1 MDILK
6 IIYKSKFKNNS
17 HLYFESAVHSHDSK
31 FNIQKGRS
39 VTVTR
44 PHCPGCPVPSP
55 PVFSQRHSVYK
66 PPPSHAFPLI
76 VLLQCITS
84 CSTPGFLPLKIFLV
98 IVLCQLE
105 SSSSSLLYGCMLVI
119 SLHEGTTNYFFK
131 LFFNCC
137 SSAVVTNSLF

>member
-1 MDILK
+1 M
-6 IIYKSKFKNNS
+6 
-17 HLYFESAVHSHDSK
+17 
-31 FNIQKGRS
+31 
-39 VTVTR
+39 TVTR

-105 SSSSSLLYGCMLVI
+105 SSSSSLLYGCMLFHCTKGPQIIFFNFFLIAVQVQLLQI
-119 SLHEGTTNYFFK
+119 LFFK
-131 LFFNCC
+131 DFYLFIFRVGKGREKARERNIN
-137 SSAVVTNSLF
+137 VWWPLMYPLLGT